1 MWFQESTKHY
11 SPPQQ
16 VLAVKIF
23 SVRVNSMPE
32 ERTGSKFTWLTPAL
46 RSRLKVPQMGAITMV
61 NQYYETE
68 KAVCELI
75 GIISY

>member
-1 MWFQESTKHY
+1 MLSVVNKRLLLTT
-11 SPPQQ
+11 QQ
-16 VLAVKIF
+16 VLAVKIY

-68 KAVCELI
+68 KKV
-75 GIISY
+75 